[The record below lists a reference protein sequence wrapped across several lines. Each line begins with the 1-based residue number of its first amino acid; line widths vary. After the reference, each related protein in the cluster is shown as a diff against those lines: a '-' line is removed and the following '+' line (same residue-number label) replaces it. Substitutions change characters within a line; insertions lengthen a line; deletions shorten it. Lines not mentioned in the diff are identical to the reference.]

1 MAQISEIILPN
12 GNQYD
17 LKDKLAAHVVFSQT
31 QPTTQKTGDVWVI
44 IEEVET

>member
-1 MAQISEIILPN
+1 MADILAIVLPN
-12 GNQYD
+12 ENQYN

>member
-1 MAQISEIILPN
+1 MADILAIVLPN
-12 GNQYD
+12 ENQYN

-31 QPTTQKTGDVWVI
+31 QLTTQKISDVWVI